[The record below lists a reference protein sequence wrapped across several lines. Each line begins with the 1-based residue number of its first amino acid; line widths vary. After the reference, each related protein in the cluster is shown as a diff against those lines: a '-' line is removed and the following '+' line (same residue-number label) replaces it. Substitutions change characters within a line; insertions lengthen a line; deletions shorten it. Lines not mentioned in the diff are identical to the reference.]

1 MVPKLRFKE
10 FCGEWEEKRLGDI
23 YEFKNGLNKEKEFF
37 GKGTPIVNYM
47 DVNKNTHLYKN
58 TIKGRVQLTKKEIEN
73 YSAKKGDLFFTRT
86 SETIDEIGYTAVL
99 LDDIEDAVFSGF
111 ILRARPKNELIDFK
125 FSGYCFM
132 TREVRKEIIKKS
144 SMTTRAL
151 TSGTSLKQVAF
162 YLPSLPEQTKIA
174 DFLSTVDDKIQN
186 QEDKITH
193 LENIKK
199 GFMQKIFSRKIRF
212 KDDGGEEFPEWEEK
226 KLGDISYVN
235 QGLQISI
242 KNRFL
247 EPGKN
252 RYFYITNEFLKENSK
267 TVYYIEDPPKSVI
280 CSKDDV
286 LMTRTGNTG
295 KIVTNVKGAYHNNFF
310 KINYDRKVM
319 TKQFLVYL
327 LSSDKLQKRILTL
340 AGNSTIPDLNHKD
353 FYNIKVDI
361 PYVKEQ
367 QKIADFLSSFDEKIS
382 IEKEILEHL
391 KQLKKGLL
399 QQMFI

>member
-10 FCGEWEEKRLGDI
+10 FCGEWDEKRLGDV

-37 GKGTPIVNYM
+37 GKGIPIVNYM

-151 TSGTSLKQVAF
+151 TSGTSLKQVVF

-174 DFLSTVDDKIQN
+174 HFLCTVDDKIQN

-212 KDDGGEEFPEWEEK
+212 KDDSGEDFPEWEEK
-226 KLGDISYVN
+226 KIKDVFKITRGYVLSANNVEKNINKDYIYPVYSSQTKDKGLLGYYNEYLYEDAITWTTDGANAGTVHFRRGKFYCTNVCGVLISENGYANKCIAEMINRISKKYVSYVGN
-235 QGLQISI
+235 PKLMNNIMAEI
-242 KNRFL
+242 K
-247 EPGKN
+247 
-252 RYFYITNEFLKENSK
+252 I
-267 TVYYIEDPPKSVI
+267 
-280 CSKDDV
+280 
-286 LMTRTGNTG
+286 
-295 KIVTNVKGAYHNNFF
+295 
-310 KINYDRKVM
+310 
-319 TKQFLVYL
+319 
-327 LSSDKLQKRILTL
+327 
-340 AGNSTIPDLNHKD
+340 DL
-353 FYNIKVDI
+353 
-361 PYVKEQ
+361 PCLKEQ
-367 QKIADFLSSFDEKIS
+367 QKISDILSLLDEKIDTD
-382 IEKEILEHL
+382 KETLEHL

-399 QQMFI
+399 QQMFA

>member
-10 FCGEWEEKRLGDI
+10 FCGEWDEKRLGDV

-37 GKGTPIVNYM
+37 GKGIPIVNYM

-132 TREVRKEIIKKS
+132 TREVRKEIIKKI

-151 TSGTSLKQVAF
+151 TSGTSLKQVVF

-174 DFLSTVDDKIQN
+174 HFLCTVDDKIQN

-212 KDDGGEEFPEWEEK
+212 KDDSGEDFPEWEEK
-226 KLGDISYVN
+226 KIKDVFKITRGYVLSANNVEKNIHKEYIYPVYSSQTKDKGLLGYYNEYLYEDAITWTTDGANAGTVHFRRGKFYCTNVCGVLISENGYANKCIAEMINRISKKYVSYVGN
-235 QGLQISI
+235 PKLMNNIMAEI
-242 KNRFL
+242 K
-247 EPGKN
+247 
-252 RYFYITNEFLKENSK
+252 I
-267 TVYYIEDPPKSVI
+267 
-280 CSKDDV
+280 
-286 LMTRTGNTG
+286 
-295 KIVTNVKGAYHNNFF
+295 
-310 KINYDRKVM
+310 
-319 TKQFLVYL
+319 
-327 LSSDKLQKRILTL
+327 
-340 AGNSTIPDLNHKD
+340 DL
-353 FYNIKVDI
+353 
-361 PYVKEQ
+361 PCLKEQ
-367 QKIADFLSSFDEKIS
+367 QKISDILSLLDEKIDTD
-382 IEKEILEHL
+382 KETLEHL

-399 QQMFI
+399 QQMFA